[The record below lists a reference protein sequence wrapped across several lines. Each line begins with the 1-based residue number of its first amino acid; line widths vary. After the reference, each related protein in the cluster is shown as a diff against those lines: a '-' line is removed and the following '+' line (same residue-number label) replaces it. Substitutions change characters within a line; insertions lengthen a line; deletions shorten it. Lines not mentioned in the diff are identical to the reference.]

1 MKSYAV
7 RLKNFDE
14 IKFIADLLNQKTSEV
29 IRSLVKE
36 GRKMKAVELYKR
48 KKVSLGLGARI
59 AGLVLTEF
67 IDLLEE
73 YNIPLNLTKEDAEKS
88 LEHAKK
94 YL

>member
-14 IKFIADLLNQKTSEV
+14 IKFIAELLNQKTSEV